1 MKELILVKYAPEI
14 FLKGLNKGK
23 FERRLRDNI
32 GKKLEGIK
40 AEFIHDSGRYFIKT
54 DEMDE
59 SIKRISK
66 VFGVLEVCRVNEVEI
81 NLDEIEKA
89 ALSKVNEFEGKKET
103 FKIVT
108 NRANKK
114 FELNS
119 MEVSRKVGG
128 YVLSNY
134 EGEITVDVKN
144 PDVLINVEIRNN
156 YAYVW
161 SNNDITKAVAGLPYG
176 MNGSTMLM
184 LSGGIDSPV
193 AGYLMA
199 KRGVEL
205 NCVYYHSH
213 PYTSERAKD
222 KVKELAKILSQYTEK
237 INLYIVPFTD
247 IQMEIIEKCRE
258 DELTIIMRRFMMR
271 VACALADKYNIDSVT
286 TGESIG
292 QVASQTMDGLIVSD
306 DCADRPAFRPLIA
319 MDKTDIMDIARE
331 IGTYETSIL
340 PYEDCCTIFV
350 PKHPKTNPK
359 VEPIRKQEEKLDVN
373 GLVEKAIENME
384 IVTF

>member
-1 MKELILVKYAPEI
+1 MKDLILVKYAPEI
-14 FLKGLNKGK
+14 FLKGLNRGK
-23 FERRLRDNI
+23 FEKKLRDNI
-32 GKKLEGIK
+32 GKKLEGIDV
-40 AEFIHDSGRYFIKT
+40 EFIHDSGRYFIKT
-54 DEMDE
+54 EHIDE
-59 SIKRISK
+59 SIKKISK
-66 VFGVLEVCRVNEVEI
+66 VFGILEVCKVKEVPI
-81 NLDEIEKA
+81 DIEKIKEV
-89 ALSKVNEFEGKKET
+89 ALIKIKECEGKT

-114 FELNS
+114 FEMNS
-119 MEVSRKVGG
+119 MEVSRYVGG
-128 YVLSNY
+128 HILNSMDD
-134 EGEITVDVKN
+134 ILTVDVKK
-144 PDVLINVEIRNN
+144 PEIQINIEIRNN
-156 YAYVW
+156 FAYVW
-161 SNNDITKAVAGLPYG
+161 SNSDITKGVAGLPYG

-222 KVKELAKILSQYTEK
+222 KVKELARILSQYTEK

-247 IQMEIIEKCRE
+247 IQMEIIDKCRE

-271 VACALADKYNIDSVT
+271 VACKLADKYNIDSVC

-306 DCADRPAFRPLIA
+306 DCSDRPAFRPLIA
-319 MDKTDIMDIARE
+319 TDKTDIMEIAKK

-359 VEPIRKQEEKLDVN
+359 LDPIRKQEENLN
-373 GLVEKAIENME
+373 VEHLIENAITNME
-384 IVTF
+384 IVIF

>member
-1 MKELILVKYAPEI
+1 MKDLILVKYAPEI
-14 FLKGLNKGK
+14 FLKGLNRGK
-23 FERRLRDNI
+23 FEKKLRDNI

-40 AEFIHDSGRYFIKT
+40 VEFIHDSGRYFIKT
-54 DEMDE
+54 DQIEE
-59 SIKRISK
+59 SIKKISK
-66 VFGVLEVCRVNEVEI
+66 VFGILEVCKVKEVAVDIDQIQEV
-81 NLDEIEKA
+81 
-89 ALSKVNEFEGKKET
+89 ALNKIKECEGKT

-119 MEVSRKVGG
+119 MEVSRCVGG
-128 YVLSNY
+128 HILTNMND
-134 EGEITVDVKN
+134 ELTVDVKK
-144 PDVLINVEIRNN
+144 PEIQINIEIRNN
-156 YAYVW
+156 FAYVW
-161 SNNDITKAVAGLPYG
+161 SNSDITKGVAGLPYG

-222 KVKELAKILSQYTEK
+222 KVKELARILSQYTEK

-247 IQMEIIEKCRE
+247 IQMEIIDKCRE

-271 VACALADKYNIDSVT
+271 VACKLAEKYNIDSVC

-319 MDKTDIMDIARE
+319 TDKTDIMEIARK

-359 VEPIRKQEEKLDVN
+359 LEPIKKQEESLN
-373 GLVEKAIENME
+373 VEELIENAINNME
-384 IVTF
+384 MVTF

>member
-1 MKELILVKYAPEI
+1 MNELILVKYAPEI
-14 FLKGLNKGK
+14 FLKGLNRGK
-23 FERRLRDNI
+23 FERKLRDNI
-32 GKKLEGIK
+32 GKKLEGIE

-54 DEMDE
+54 DEIEE

-66 VFGVLEVCRVNEVEI
+66 VFGILEVCLVKEVEI
-81 NLDEIEKA
+81 DFNKIQEA
-89 ALSKVNEFEGKKET
+89 ALDRVREAKGKT
-103 FKIVT
+103 FKIIT
-108 NRANKK
+108 NRANKN

-128 YVLSNY
+128 YVLNNY
-134 EGEITVDVKN
+134 EGEINVDVKA
-144 PDVLINVEIRNN
+144 PEILINIEIRNN

-161 SNNDITKAVAGLPYG
+161 SNKDITKASAGLPYG

-199 KRGVEL
+199 KRGVEV

-222 KVKELAKILSQYTEK
+222 KVKDLAKILAEYTEK
-237 INLYIVPFTD
+237 INLYIVPFTE
-247 IQMEIIEKCRE
+247 IQMEIIDKCRE

-271 VACALADKYNIDSVT
+271 IACKLADIYGIDSVS

-292 QVASQTMDGLIVSD
+292 QVASQTMEGLIVSD

-319 MDKTDIMDIARE
+319 MDKTDIMEIARK

-359 VEPIRKQEEKLDVN
+359 LDKIRKEEEKLNIDE
-373 GLVEKAIENME
+373 LVEKSINNIEIIN
-384 IVTF
+384 F

>member
-14 FLKGLNKGK
+14 FLKGLNRGK
-23 FERRLRDNI
+23 FERKLRDNI
-32 GKKLEGIK
+32 GKKLEGIQ
-40 AEFIHDSGRYFIKT
+40 AEFIHDSGRYFIRT
-54 DEMDE
+54 EEIEE

-66 VFGVLEVCRVNEVEI
+66 VFGVLEVCRVREVEI
-81 NLDEIEKA
+81 DFNSIKEVALEKA
-89 ALSKVNEFEGKKET
+89 KSATGKT
-103 FKIVT
+103 FKIIT

-119 MEVSRKVGG
+119 MEVSQKVGA
-128 YVLSNY
+128 YVLTNF
-134 EGEITVDVKN
+134 EGDISVDVKK
-144 PDVLINVEIRNN
+144 PDILINIEIRNN

-161 SNNDITKAVAGLPYG
+161 STQDATKAVAGLPYG

-199 KRGVEL
+199 KRGVEVS
-205 NCVYYHSH
+205 CVYYHSH

-222 KVKELAKILSQYTEK
+222 KVKDLAKILAQYTEK

-247 IQMEIIEKCRE
+247 IQMEIINKCRE

-271 VACALADKYNIDSVT
+271 IACALADKYGINSVS

-292 QVASQTMDGLIVSD
+292 QVASQTMDGLVVSD
-306 DCADRPAFRPLIA
+306 DCSDRPAFRPLIA
-319 MDKTDIMDIARE
+319 MDKTDIMEIARK

-359 VEPIRKQEEKLDVN
+359 LDAIRKEEEKLDIDE
-373 GLVEKAIENME
+373 LVKNSIENIE
-384 IVTF
+384 VVTF

>member
-1 MKELILVKYAPEI
+1 MNELILVKYAPEI
-14 FLKGLNKGK
+14 FLKGLNRGK
-23 FERRLRDNI
+23 FEKKLRDNI
-32 GKKLEGIK
+32 GKKLEGIN

-54 DEMDE
+54 EEVEE
-59 SIKRISK
+59 SVKRISK
-66 VFGVLEVCRVNEVEI
+66 VFGILEVCLVKQVEI
-81 NLDEIEKA
+81 DLNLIKEVALEKA
-89 ALSKVNEFEGKKET
+89 KETKDRT
-103 FKIVT
+103 FKIIT
-108 NRANKK
+108 NRANKS

-128 YVLSNY
+128 YVLDNY
-134 EGEITVDVKN
+134 DGEINVDVKN
-144 PDVLINVEIRNN
+144 PDLIINIEIRNN
-156 YAYVW
+156 YTYIW
-161 SNNDITKAVAGLPYG
+161 SNKDITKGAAGLPYG

-199 KRGVEL
+199 KRGVEV

-222 KVKELAKILSQYTEK
+222 KVKDLAKILAQYTEK

-247 IQMEIIEKCRE
+247 IQMEIIDKCRE

-271 VACALADKYNIDSVT
+271 IACKLADKYGIDSVS

-319 MDKTDIMDIARE
+319 MDKTDIIDIARKIE
-331 IGTYETSIL
+331 TFETSIL

-359 VEPIRKQEEKLDVN
+359 LEKIRKEEEKLNIDE
-373 GLVEKAIENME
+373 LVEKSMNDIE
-384 IVTF
+384 IVKF

>member
-14 FLKGLNKGK
+14 FLKGLNRGK
-23 FERRLRDNI
+23 FERKLRDNI

-40 AEFIHDSGRYFIKT
+40 VEFIHDSGRYFIKT
-54 DEMDE
+54 DEIEE

-66 VFGVLEVCRVNEVEI
+66 VFGISEVCLVKEVEI
-81 NLDEIEKA
+81 DLNEIEKA
-89 ALSKVNEFEGKKET
+89 ALEKVVQGQGKT
-103 FKIVT
+103 FKINT

-128 YVLSNY
+128 YVLTNY
-134 EGEITVDVKN
+134 NGDISVDVKN
-144 PDVLINVEIRNN
+144 PEVLINVEIRNN

-161 SNNDITKAVAGLPYG
+161 SNKDVTNGAAGLPYG

-222 KVKELAKILSQYTEK
+222 KVKELAKILASYTEK
-237 INLYIVPFTD
+237 INLYIVPFTE
-247 IQMEIIEKCRE
+247 IQMEIIDKCRE

-271 VACALADKYNIDSVT
+271 IACKIADKNGIDSVC

-306 DCADRPAFRPLIA
+306 DCSDRPAFRPLIA
-319 MDKTDIMDIARE
+319 MDKTDIMYIARK

-350 PKHPKTNPK
+350 PKHPKTSPK
-359 VEPIRKQEEKLDVN
+359 LEPIRKEEEKLNIDE
-373 GLVEKAIENME
+373 LVDKAILDTEL
-384 IVTF
+384 VRF

>member
-1 MKELILVKYAPEI
+1 MSELILVKYAPEI
-14 FLKGLNKGK
+14 FLKGLNRGK
-23 FERRLRDNI
+23 FERKLRDNI
-32 GKKLEGIK
+32 GKKLEGIE

-54 DEMDE
+54 DEIEE

-66 VFGVLEVCRVNEVEI
+66 VFGILEVCLVKEVEI
-81 NLDEIEKA
+81 DFNKIKEA
-89 ALSKVNEFEGKKET
+89 ALDKVKEAKEKT
-103 FKIVT
+103 FKIIT
-108 NRANKK
+108 NRANKD

-128 YVLSNY
+128 YVLDNY
-134 EGEITVDVKN
+134 EGEINVDVKT
-144 PDVLINVEIRNN
+144 PDVVINIEIRNN
-156 YAYVW
+156 YTYVW
-161 SNNDITKAVAGLPYG
+161 SNKDVTKASAGLPYG

-199 KRGVEL
+199 KRGVEV

-222 KVKELAKILSQYTEK
+222 KVKDLAKILAEYTEK
-237 INLYIVPFTD
+237 INLYIVPFTE
-247 IQMEIIEKCRE
+247 IQMDIIDKCRE

-271 VACALADKYNIDSVT
+271 IACKLADIYGIDSVS

-319 MDKTDIMDIARE
+319 MDKTDIMDIARK

-359 VEPIRKQEEKLDVN
+359 LDKIRKEEEKLNIDE
-373 GLVEKAIENME
+373 LVEKSINDIEV
-384 IVTF
+384 VTF

>member
-14 FLKGLNKGK
+14 FLKGLNRSK
-23 FERRLRDNI
+23 FEKKLRDNI

-40 AEFIHDSGRYFIKT
+40 IEFIHDSGRYFIQT
-54 DEMDE
+54 DEVYE
-59 SIKRISK
+59 SVKRISK
-66 VFGVLEVCRVNEVEI
+66 VFGISEVCVVQKIETNLNAI
-81 NLDEIEKA
+81 NDAALEKA
-89 ALSKVNEFEGKKET
+89 NKAKSNT
-103 FKIVT
+103 FKVVT
-108 NRANKK
+108 NRANKH

-119 MEVSRKVGG
+119 MEVSRTVGAHI
-128 YVLSNY
+128 LTNC
-134 EGEITVDVKN
+134 EKEISVDVKN
-144 PDVLINVEIRNN
+144 PELIINVEIRNN
-156 YAYVW
+156 FSYIWTNKDV
-161 SNNDITKAVAGLPYG
+161 TKGAAGLPYG

-199 KRGVEL
+199 KRGVEV

-213 PYTSERAKD
+213 PYTSERAKE
-222 KVKELAKILSQYTEK
+222 KVKDLAKILAEYTEK
-237 INLYIVPFTD
+237 INLYIVPFTQ
-247 IQMEIIEKCRE
+247 IQMDIIDKCRE

-271 VACALADKYNIDSVT
+271 IACKLADKFGIDSVS

-306 DCADRPAFRPLIA
+306 ACSDRPVFRPLIA
-319 MDKTDIMDIARE
+319 TDKTDIMEIARK

-359 VEPIRKQEEKLDVN
+359 LDKIVKEEEKLDIDKIVDEA
-373 GLVEKAIENME
+373 VENLEV
-384 IVTF
+384 VTF

>member
-1 MKELILVKYAPEI
+1 MKDLILVKYAPEI
-14 FLKGLNKGK
+14 FLKGLNRGK

-40 AEFIHDSGRYFIKT
+40 VEFIHDSGRYFLKT
-54 DEMDE
+54 DEIEE

-66 VFGVLEVCRVNEVEI
+66 VFGILEVCLVKEVEI
-81 NLDEIEKA
+81 DIHELEQVAFEKVKEA
-89 ALSKVNEFEGKKET
+89 EGKT

-119 MEVSRKVGG
+119 MEVSRKIGG
-128 YVLSNY
+128 YVLQNY
-134 EGEITVDVKN
+134 EGDINVDVKN
-144 PDVLINVEIRNN
+144 PDILINVEIRNN

-161 SNNDITKAVAGLPYG
+161 SNDDITKGAAGLPYG

-199 KRGVEL
+199 KRGVEV

-222 KVKELAKILSQYTEK
+222 KVKELAKILAQYTEK

-247 IQMEIIEKCRE
+247 IQMEIIDKCRE

-271 VACALADKYNIDSVT
+271 IACKLADKYGINSVS

-319 MDKTDIMDIARE
+319 MDKTDIMDIARK

-359 VEPIRKQEEKLDVN
+359 LDPIRKQEEKLDIDE
-373 GLVEKAIENME
+373 LIQKSIENME
-384 IVTF
+384 VVTF

>member
-1 MKELILVKYAPEI
+1 MNDLILVKYAPEI
-14 FLKGLNKGK
+14 FLKGLNRGK
-23 FERRLRDNI
+23 FEKKLRDNI
-32 GKKLEGIK
+32 GKKLEGMK
-40 AEFIHDSGRYFIKT
+40 VEFIHDSGRYFIKS
-54 DEMDE
+54 EEIEE
-59 SIKRISK
+59 SIKKISK
-66 VFGVLEVCRVNEVEI
+66 VFGVLEVCRVKEVSI
-81 NLDEIEKA
+81 DIEKIEDV
-89 ALSKVNEFEGKKET
+89 ALSKVKECQGKT

-114 FELNS
+114 FELDS
-119 MEVSRKVGG
+119 MQVSRRIGG
-128 YVLSNY
+128 YVLTNLN
-134 EGEITVDVKN
+134 EAITVDVKN
-144 PDVLINVEIRNN
+144 PEIIINVEIRNN
-156 YAYVW
+156 FAYVW
-161 SNNDITKAVAGLPYG
+161 SNNDIKKGVAGLPYG

-205 NCVYYHSH
+205 SCVYYHSH

-247 IQMEIIEKCRE
+247 IQMEIIDKCRE

-271 VACALADKYNIDSVT
+271 VACKLADKYNIDSVC

-319 MDKTDIMDIARE
+319 TDKTDIMEIARK

-359 VEPIRKQEEKLDVN
+359 LEPIRKQEENLN
-373 GLVEKAIENME
+373 VEELIDKAIENME
-384 IVTF
+384 IVSF

>member
-1 MKELILVKYAPEI
+1 MNDLILVKYAPEI
-14 FLKGLNKGK
+14 FLKGLNRGK
-23 FERRLRDNI
+23 FEKKLRDNI
-32 GKKLEGIK
+32 GKKLEGMK
-40 AEFIHDSGRYFIKT
+40 VEFIHDSGRYFIKS
-54 DEMDE
+54 EEIEE
-59 SIKRISK
+59 SIKKISK
-66 VFGVLEVCRVNEVEI
+66 VFGVLEVCRVKEI
-81 NLDEIEKA
+81 SIDIEKIEDV
-89 ALSKVNEFEGKKET
+89 ALSKVKECQGKT

-114 FELNS
+114 FELDS
-119 MEVSRKVGG
+119 MQVSRRIGG
-128 YVLSNY
+128 YVLTNLN
-134 EGEITVDVKN
+134 EAITVDVKN
-144 PDVLINVEIRNN
+144 PEIIINVEIRNN
-156 YAYVW
+156 FAYVW
-161 SNNDITKAVAGLPYG
+161 SNNDIKKGVAGLPYG

-205 NCVYYHSH
+205 SCVYYHSH

-247 IQMEIIEKCRE
+247 IQMEIIDKCRE

-271 VACALADKYNIDSVT
+271 VACKLADKYNIDSVC

-319 MDKTDIMDIARE
+319 TDKTDIMEIARK

-359 VEPIRKQEEKLDVN
+359 LEPIRKQEENLN
-373 GLVEKAIENME
+373 VEELIDKAIENME
-384 IVTF
+384 IVSF